1 MKRIITLAVLIS
13 VCYVLQA
20 GVFSFFK
27 MAGIAPNIMLILVVS
42 FALMRGQ
49 TEGMLIGFFCGLVL
63 DVFGGDA
70 IGLYALF
77 YVFIGYINGS
87 FHQIFYANNILLP
100 LGLVL
105 GNGICYNLV
114 IYICAFLLRNKTD
127 FIFYFV
133 HIIIPDVTYTF
144 LVAIFLYNIFLWI
157 NTMLERFEKRS
168 AA

>member
-1 MKRIITLAVLIS
+1 MKRTITLAVLIS

-100 LGLVL
+100 L
-105 GNGICYNLV
+105 
-114 IYICAFLLRNKTD
+114 
-127 FIFYFV
+127 
-133 HIIIPDVTYTF
+133 
-144 LVAIFLYNIFLWI
+144 
-157 NTMLERFEKRS
+157 
-168 AA
+168 